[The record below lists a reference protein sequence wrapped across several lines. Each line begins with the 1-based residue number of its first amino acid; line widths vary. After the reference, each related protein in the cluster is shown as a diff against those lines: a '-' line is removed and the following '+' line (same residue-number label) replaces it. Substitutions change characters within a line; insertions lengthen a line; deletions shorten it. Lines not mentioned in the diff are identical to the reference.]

1 MEVAI
6 NLNVKL
12 SIVIATIG
20 RDSLIQS
27 IESIAYSCKLASETY
42 EIIVVIDNPDV
53 DSNLVIYLESVL
65 QMDRLIINPVNLGAV
80 KSFNIGLEK
89 AKGELICVFSDD
101 DLWLSNRSSDIL
113 NEFSQSPSLD
123 ILMTKALV
131 SDEHG
136 HLIRPKK
143 SYLYKPFLETHY
155 NWTFSIR
162 NPTTFM
168 MTSVIARKN
177 VWSKLLFDETIVDHE
192 DILWLHDAQKL
203 GFNVKLLNKVTVSTR
218 NSINRSVQRFEDEG
232 DIWIKKLGEISHD
245 IQAKYL
251 WFHVPKY
258 FFQTKD
264 FVGFMKFMD
273 RYNKVKKTSLQRS
286 YLFIFTLFLFVISKF

>member
-89 AKGELICVFSDD
+89 AKGELS
-101 DLWLSNRSSDIL
+101 
-113 NEFSQSPSLD
+113 
-123 ILMTKALV
+123 A
-131 SDEHG
+131 
-136 HLIRPKK
+136 
-143 SYLYKPFLETHY
+143 
-155 NWTFSIR
+155 
-162 NPTTFM
+162 
-168 MTSVIARKN
+168 
-177 VWSKLLFDETIVDHE
+177 E
-192 DILWLHDAQKL
+192 D
-203 GFNVKLLNKVTVSTR
+203 
-218 NSINRSVQRFEDEG
+218 
-232 DIWIKKLGEISHD
+232 KKLAAQI
-245 IQAKYL
+245 INTAKAKY
-251 WFHVPKY
+251 
-258 FFQTKD
+258 
-264 FVGFMKFMD
+264 KFNATQID
-273 RYNKVKKTSLQRS
+273 ALRAVAGL
-286 YLFIFTLFLFVISKF
+286 